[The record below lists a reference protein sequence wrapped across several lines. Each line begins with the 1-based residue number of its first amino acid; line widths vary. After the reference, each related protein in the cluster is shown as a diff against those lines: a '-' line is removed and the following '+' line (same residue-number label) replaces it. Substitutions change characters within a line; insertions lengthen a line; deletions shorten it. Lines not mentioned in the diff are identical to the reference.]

1 MKQDP
6 DTGDVRLERDED
18 VVRCL
23 VDVKENAD
31 WLTDVER
38 AIASQRKPS
47 QRLERLKDQAE
58 ETKVPGLHKSPT
70 SSLIKSDFVVV
81 VVVFL
86 DFVVVVVVMFPDFVV
101 VVVFPD
107 FVVVVV
113 VVFPC

>member
-86 DFVVVVVVMFPDFVV
+86 DVVVMFPDFVVV

>member
-86 DFVVVVVVMFPDFVV
+86 DVVVMFPDFVVV

-113 VVFPC
+113 VFPC

>member
-6 DTGDVRLERDED
+6 ETGDVLLERDED

-58 ETKVPGLHKSPT
+58 ETKVPARHNHPS
-70 SSLIKSDFVVV
+70 VV
-81 VVVFL
+81 
-86 DFVVVVVVMFPDFVV
+86 
-101 VVVFPD
+101 
-107 FVVVVV
+107 
-113 VVFPC
+113 